1 MSHSYS
7 CKVHECGEAF
17 TSRSEAIKHA
27 KKHAGIYPRISF
39 CILNLVI

>member
-1 MSHSYS
+1 MSHSYC

-27 KKHAGIYPRISF
+27 KKHAGKSKKKIF
-39 CILNLVI
+39 F

>member
-27 KKHAGIYPRISF
+27 KKHAGIYTQEISF
-39 CILNLVI
+39 CILNLL